1 MSELKLLEDTLDELF
16 ARELKDDADPDAM
29 WQRLEEAG
37 LTLAGVS
44 EEAGGSGGGLDEAA
58 LVARVAGR
66 HAAPGPIAETGLLA
80 GWLLAAAGLT
90 VPEGPLTAA
99 AGGSL
104 ALRRDGDGWLLDGT
118 VARVPW
124 ARSAERI
131 AVLADGQVALVP
143 AERATLSLSTN
154 LAGEPRDGIAFDGV
168 RLGAAQVGAVG
179 AGLDGGVDAAAFE
192 RRGAL
197 ARAAAIAGALERVLE
212 LTVQYAGER
221 EQFGRPIG
229 RFQAVQQE
237 IALLAGEVVATRA
250 ALDAAVERPDLL
262 HVASAKVR
270 AGEAATRAAEIAH
283 QVHGALGFTEE
294 HRLHRFTLRLWA
306 WRDEFGS
313 EEQWARALG
322 GQVAAAGG
330 DGVWL
335 LLTATEG
342 ERE

>member
-1 MSELKLLEDTLDELF
+1 MSELKLLEETLAELF
-16 ARELKDDADPDAM
+16 SRELKDDADPATM

-37 LTLAGVS
+37 LTLAGVP

-58 LVARVAGR
+58 LVVRVAGR
-66 HAAPGPIAETGLLA
+66 YAAPGPIAETGLLA
-80 GWLLAAAGLT
+80 GWLLAAAGLA

-99 AGGSL
+99 AGGTL
-104 ALRRDGDGWLLDGT
+104 TLRPDGDGWLLDG
-118 VARVPW
+118 AAPRVPW
-124 ARSAERI
+124 ARAVERI
-131 AVLADGQVALVP
+131 AVLAGGQVALVP
-143 AERATLSLSTN
+143 VERATLSFSTN
-154 LAGEPRDGIAFDGV
+154 LAGEPRDDVAFV
-168 RLGAAQVGAVG
+168 RVRVDAAQVGVVG
-179 AGLDGGVDAAAFE
+179 NGIDAEAFH

-197 ARAAAIAGALERVLE
+197 ARSLAIAGALERVLE

-237 IALLAGEVVATRA
+237 IALLAGEVMAARA
-250 ALDAAVERPDLL
+250 AVDAAVERPDLL
-262 HVASAKVR
+262 RVASAKIR

-283 QVHGALGFTEE
+283 QVHGALGYTEE

-322 GQVAAAGG
+322 EHVAAGG
-330 DGVWL
+330 GDGLWL

-342 ERE
+342 KQE

>member
-1 MSELKLLEDTLDELF
+1 MSELKLLEETLAELF
-16 ARELKDDADPDAM
+16 ARELKDDADPATM

-37 LTLAGVS
+37 LTLAGVP
-44 EEAGGSGGGLDEAA
+44 EEAGGSGGGLGEAA
-58 LVARVAGR
+58 LVVRVAGR
-66 HAAPGPIAETGLLA
+66 YAAPGPIAETGLLA
-80 GWLLAAAGLT
+80 GWLLAAAGLA

-104 ALRRDGDGWLLDGT
+104 ALRPDRDGWLLDG
-118 VARVPW
+118 AAPRVPW
-124 ARSAERI
+124 ARAVERI
-131 AVLADGQVALVP
+131 AVLAGGQVTLVP
-143 AERATLSLSTN
+143 VERATLSLSTN
-154 LAGEPRDGIAFDGV
+154 LAGEPRDDVAFDRV
-168 RLGAAQVGAVG
+168 RVDAAQVGAVG
-179 AGLDGGVDAAAFE
+179 NGIDAEAFH

-197 ARAAAIAGALERVLE
+197 ARALAIAGTLERVLE

-237 IALLAGEVVATRA
+237 IALLAGEVMAARA
-250 ALDAAVERPDLL
+250 AVDAAVERPDLL
-262 HVASAKVR
+262 RVASAKIR

-283 QVHGALGFTEE
+283 QVHGALGYTEE
-294 HRLHRFTLRLWA
+294 HRLHHFTLRLWA

-322 GQVAAAGG
+322 EHVAAGG
-330 DGVWL
+330 GDGLWL